1 MKTFPS
7 RFSSFVQVI
16 GSYNRQTTTNLF
28 MFFHLFELISNYWTT
43 RQVTYNVARQD
54 RKNHPYKVARQERK
68 NHPYKSTYLPE
79 SQAILYSTGNKKGN
93 PLFQDLKPGL
103 NPRLMMPGLNP
114 RLMMPGM
121 QPAILLTY
129 IVLPLTTT
137 TTFLLVLKIAVGVGR
152 IQTLGNI
159 YGLPV
164 NGLTE

>member
-1 MKTFPS
+1 
-7 RFSSFVQVI
+7 
-16 GSYNRQTTTNLF
+16 
-28 MFFHLFELISNYWTT
+28 
-43 RQVTYNVARQD
+43 
-54 RKNHPYKVARQERK
+54 
-68 NHPYKSTYLPE
+68 
-79 SQAILYSTGNKKGN
+79 
-93 PLFQDLKPGL
+93 
-103 NPRLMMPGLNP
+103 MPGLNP